1 MKNIIYVLIFF
12 ISIGNGAL
20 AQICGTPGQDG
31 SGNISQSINTYYP
44 SEDAQTISIGAK
56 SIRLKAVPATD
67 PYGNNF
73 GTVPIKKGDLVLIIQ
88 MQDATINYQNN
99 NFYGA
104 GIPVFGRDN
113 LGGTGFTD
121 PGYSGVF
128 EYAIAT
134 SDVPL
139 TGGVLSFRAAG
150 VDKGTVSSY
159 VNAPATASRGN
170 RTFQVVRVPQYSNL
184 VLSSDIKTPPFN
196 GVAGGIIAFDV
207 SGSMNFN
214 GKRIDASEKGFRGGF
229 GRRDATG
236 ANTNSLYV
244 VNTSSVNSSGKGESI
259 AGTPKYMYDGYNE
272 VVNATD
278 GLPGGSFG
286 KGAPAN
292 GGGAGNAHNAG
303 GGGGGH
309 GGQGGNGGDGVANQG
324 NSFPNGGRPGS
335 VSFVGVNP
343 DIKRI
348 VLGGGG
354 GGGHANNALTGVKG
368 GVGGGIVLLNVGRI
382 SGEGTVLANGGKGQV
397 GVAGTNPDGAG
408 GGGAGGTVFIKVS
421 NPDPDAKLNI
431 EVNGGDG
438 GSTVD
443 GTNSHGPGG
452 GGGGGLVFYAMSQ
465 GTLVINKNKGKSG
478 LNSQLM
484 PHGAEDGDEG
494 KEVPFLIS
502 DLPDYL
508 LGGGASCYPELETS
522 FRVTTPNSSFYR
534 GNTIVYEA
542 KIRNLPKG
550 GNAGGVKLHARF
562 PKGFILKSVSPSY
575 SGDAG
580 RTTIVE
586 SNTVLTGGLD
596 VFIGDF
602 NVSPGDEVSLLLT
615 LEVGC
620 DSPDGL
626 QHASAQALYLDPT
639 RTALDP
645 NRLITALNNS
655 FAGNTHYESGNLI
668 VPGKNYE
675 GPASALE
682 DVTILPVSPL
692 HHHSIVVSDG
702 KMLFCDTGDPALL
715 TGNVAGG
722 SGQYTYQWQSSSDG
736 INFTAIAGAT
746 DPNFDPGV
754 INTTTFYRRIAFSVC
769 VSSLSSNVIK
779 LTVAPG
785 PTADFDMPDFC
796 LNDGTAVF
804 VNSSAISDGTESLL
818 SYQWDF
824 GDGTP
829 PSASATHV
837 YTAAGDFTVKLTV
850 TSDKGCVATVSKTFT
865 VHGSNPVADFNA
877 AELCAGREV
886 VFEDNA
892 FQAIG
897 EITKI
902 EWYFDMDQHALNP
915 DYIFVDEHPEKR
927 ASSVKRTYKF
937 KYPNFSSALSKT
949 VNVKMKVFSGQ
960 SCIGELTKTITLYAS
975 PEVRFD
981 AVPLV
986 CDADEPFTITQA
998 SEISRLP
1005 GNGILTGNG
1014 INSSGKFD
1022 PALAGV
1028 GSHTI
1033 TYTFSTAT
1041 CSESISG
1048 IVTVN
1053 SSPVAEAGRKLEVL
1067 AGGQIMLPAV
1077 VNGDHLTYSWSPSAG
1092 LDDPRV
1098 LNPIASPQDDTE
1110 YVLTATSDQGCS
1122 VETTFKL
1129 IVLKELKLTNT
1140 FTPNGDGVNDYWT
1153 IANLHTY
1160 PGATVQIFNRYGQ
1173 TVFNSQGYPSPW
1185 DGKMKGENLPIGT
1198 YYYII
1203 NPQNGL
1209 KAISGS
1215 ITIIR

>member
-1 MKNIIYVLIFF
+1 MKSIACFLIFF
-12 ISIGNGAL
+12 IFLGYGAI

-44 SEDAQTISIGAK
+44 SEDAQIINIGDK
-56 SIRLKAVPATD
+56 RIRLKAVPATD

-73 GTVPIKKGDLVLIIQ
+73 GTIPIKKGDLVLIIQ
-88 MQDATINYQNN
+88 MQDASINFQNSN
-99 NFYGA
+99 LYGK
-104 GIPVFGRDN
+104 GIPGSGRDG

-121 PGYSGVF
+121 AGYSGVF
-128 EYAIAT
+128 EYAIAS

-139 TGGVLSFRAAG
+139 TGGILTFRAAG
-150 VDKGTVSSY
+150 AGKGTVSSY
-159 VNAPATASRGN
+159 VNAPASISRGN

-214 GKRIDASEKGFRGGF
+214 GKKIDASEKGFRGGF
-229 GRRDATG
+229 GRRDASG

-244 VNTSSVNSSGKGESI
+244 VNSSSVNSSGKGEGI

-272 VVNATD
+272 VVNVDD

-309 GGQGGNGGDGVANQG
+309 GGQGGNGGDGVVNQG
-324 NSFPNGGRPGS
+324 TSFPNGGRPGS
-335 VSFVGVNP
+335 VSFAGVNP
-343 DIKRI
+343 DITRI
-348 VLGGGG
+348 ILGGGG

-368 GVGGGIVLLNVGRI
+368 GVGGGIILLNVGRI
-382 SGEGTVLANGGKGQV
+382 SGEGTVLANGGQGQV

-421 NPDPDAKLNI
+421 NPDPAAKLTI
-431 EVNGGDG
+431 EVKGGNG

-484 PHGAEDGDEG
+484 PHGAEDGDDG
-494 KEVPFLIS
+494 KEVPFLIA

-508 LGGGASCYPELETS
+508 SGGGASCYPQLETT
-522 FRVTTPNSSFYR
+522 FRVTTPNASFFR

-542 KIRNLPKG
+542 KIKNFPHG

-562 PKGFILKSVSPSY
+562 PKGLVLKSITPTY

-580 RTTIVE
+580 RTAIVE
-586 SNTVLTGGLD
+586 SHTVLTNSLD

-602 NVSPGDEVSLLLT
+602 NISPGDEVSLLLT
-615 LEVGC
+615 LEVSC
-620 DSPDGL
+620 DGGDGL
-626 QHASAQALYLDPT
+626 QGTSAQALYLDPT

-645 NRLITALNNS
+645 HRLITALNNS
-655 FAGNTHYESGNLI
+655 FEGNTYYESGNQP
-668 VPGKNYE
+668 VPGMNYN
-675 GPASALE
+675 GSASALE
-682 DVTILPVSPL
+682 DVTILPVAPL
-692 HHHSIVVSDG
+692 GNHTIAVSDG
-702 KMLFCDTGDPALL
+702 KMLFCDSGDPAFI
-715 TGNVAGG
+715 TGSVAGG
-722 SGQYTYQWQSSSDG
+722 SGQYSYQWQSSADG
-736 INFTAIAGAT
+736 VNFTDIAGAVQQ
-746 DPNFDPGV
+746 NFDPGV
-754 INTTTFYRRIAFSVC
+754 INSTTFYRRIASSAC
-769 VSSLSSNVIK
+769 VNSLHSNSIK

-785 PTADFDMPDFC
+785 PVADFEMPDFC

-804 VNSSAISDGTESLL
+804 VNTSTISDGTGSLL
-818 SYQWDF
+818 TYQWDF

-829 PSASATHV
+829 PSASAAHV
-837 YTAAGDFTVKLTV
+837 YTAAGDFTVRLTV
-850 TSDKGCVATVSKTFT
+850 TSDQGCATTVSKVFT
-865 VHGSNPVADFNA
+865 VHGSNPVADFTVA
-877 AELCAGREV
+877 QLCAGQEV
-886 VFEDNA
+886 VFEDHA

-902 EWYFDMDQHALNP
+902 EWYFDMDQHALDS
-915 DYIFVDEHPEKR
+915 DYLIVDEDPEKR
-927 ASSVKRTYKF
+927 GSVVKRTYKF
-937 KYPNFSSALSKT
+937 KYPNFSSSLSRT

-960 SCIGELTKTITLYAS
+960 SCTGELSRTITLHAS

-981 AVPLV
+981 AIAPV
-986 CDADEPFTITQA
+986 CDADEPFAITQA
-998 SEISRLP
+998 AEINGLP
-1005 GNGILTGNG
+1005 GNGVFTGNG
-1014 INSSGKFD
+1014 INSSGQFD
-1022 PALAGV
+1022 PVLAGV
-1028 GSHTI
+1028 GNHPV

-1041 CSESISG
+1041 CTESITRT
-1048 IVTVN
+1048 ITVHE
-1053 SSPVAEAGRKLEVL
+1053 SPVAAAGRNLEVL
-1067 AGGQIMLPAV
+1067 AGGQIMLPAQV
-1077 VNGDHLTYSWSPSAG
+1077 EGGQLTYRWSPSTG
-1092 LDDPRV
+1092 LDDPQV
-1098 LNPIASPQDDTE
+1098 LNPTASPQDDTE
-1110 YVLTATSDQGCS
+1110 YVLTATSAEGCS
-1122 VETTFKL
+1122 VKTTFKV
-1129 IVLKELKLTNT
+1129 IVLKELELTNT

-1185 DGKMKGENLPIGT
+1185 DGKMNGEHLPVGT
-1198 YYYII
+1198 YYYLI
-1203 NPQNGL
+1203 NPRNGL
-1209 KAISGS
+1209 KVISGS